1 MTRPPPR
8 SSHEGHTL
16 LVPLLCACLLLLTG
30 AGHSFG
36 QVKSA
41 APEGAVWVLT
51 LDDAVGPATSD
62 YLVRGIESAAAARA
76 QLVVLRI
83 DTPGGLDSAMR
94 DIISAILASPV
105 PVASYV
111 APGGAR
117 AASAGTYILY
127 ASHIAAMAP
136 ATNLGAA
143 TPVSLAPTPPGS
155 EKAEPTPDQPAA
167 NNSGGTA
174 MERKML
180 NDAAAYIRGLAKL
193 RGRNE
198 VWAEEAVRDAVSL
211 AASEALEQGVIDLV
225 AADLGELLKQL
236 EGRELDVPQ
245 GSVTLQ
251 LKDAPIHE
259 AAPDWRTQFLSIITN
274 PNLVLIL
281 GMLGFYGILLEFYN
295 PGSLI
300 PGTIGIIC
308 LLLAGYALQI
318 LPVNYAGL
326 ALLLVGIALM
336 VAEALSPS
344 FGILGVGGIVA
355 FVMGGIMLFDTD
367 VDAFRLGW
375 PVLLGFALATAG
387 FIIVTIG
394 MALRMRNRDAITGV
408 ETIIGQHGE
417 VLEAIAEEGMV
428 RVGGEIW
435 RARTEQALAAGD
447 PVRVTAV
454 SGLLLHVEKETV

>member
-1 MTRPPPR
+1 
-8 SSHEGHTL
+8 
-16 LVPLLCACLLLLTG
+16 
-30 AGHSFG
+30 
-36 QVKSA
+36 
-41 APEGAVWVLT
+41 
-51 LDDAVGPATSD
+51 
-62 YLVRGIESAAAARA
+62 
-76 QLVVLRI
+76 
-83 DTPGGLDSAMR
+83 
-94 DIISAILASPV
+94 
-105 PVASYV
+105 
-111 APGGAR
+111 
-117 AASAGTYILY
+117 
-127 ASHIAAMAP
+127 
-136 ATNLGAA
+136 
-143 TPVSLAPTPPGS
+143 
-155 EKAEPTPDQPAA
+155 
-167 NNSGGTA
+167 
-174 MERKML
+174 
-180 NDAAAYIRGLAKL
+180 
-193 RGRNE
+193 
-198 VWAEEAVRDAVSL
+198 
-211 AASEALEQGVIDLV
+211 
-225 AADLGELLKQL
+225 
-236 EGRELDVPQ
+236 
-245 GSVTLQ
+245 
-251 LKDAPIHE
+251 
-259 AAPDWRTQFLSIITN
+259 
-274 PNLVLIL
+274 
-281 GMLGFYGILLEFYN
+281 LLEFYN